1 MATQAD
7 VIRSV
12 NAILQSGER
21 KQQYEVQT
29 ALSMMQMAQ
38 NKRMQDI
45 TVAKSNLELAS
56 KNLQQQKPQIAA
68 SFLQSTGLGG
78 VWQEAEEGETAGE
91 VISDMAKRL
100 RHKSYFGKKFDQAQ
114 AESIAGAVWSYYSAQ
129 DPDAV
134 LSIASNLYDSV
145 SAIEAGTG
153 SISQKKMFEAFN
165 RLGIE
170 ANMKDITRGAKKA
183 RQSEQYI
190 SKEIS
195 EFLQGDYDIQSPI
208 GVYADVPVQTD
219 AAMLQSKIDAKP
231 EAAVVIGVDET
242 RGALKLAESKLVGL
256 EKKIESGVAT
266 DEEKE
271 QYNTLP
277 SLIKRY
283 RSELI
288 EMSDEL
294 NSELDLDIQELSRSI
309 DAMKRGRLT
318 ALPEYAELKS
328 RLRDKR
334 SQRSDLVY
342 ESRAEKIR
350 ERRSEDIE
358 EISEITGIEESK
370 VRASMSKLGEG
381 RDYGFGAVWPG
392 MRKAPEGRA
401 GADWTLKPEGGSWV
415 GTRGRE
421 FLDLLESIGLYNA
434 SKP

>member
-21 KQQYEVQT
+21 KQQYQVQT

-78 VWQEAEEGETAGE
+78 IYQESGEGEAAEE

-100 RHKSYFGKKFDQAQ
+100 RHKSYFGKKFDQGQ
-114 AESIAGAVWSYYSAQ
+114 AESIAGAVLSYYSAE
-129 DPDAV
+129 DPNAV
-134 LSIASNLYDSV
+134 LSIASNLHDSV
-145 SAIEAGTG
+145 SAIEAGEG

-170 ANMKDITRGAKKA
+170 ANMKDITLGAKKA

-219 AAMLQSKIDAKP
+219 AAMLQKKIDDKP

-242 RGALKLAESKLVGL
+242 RGAIRLAESKLVGF

-271 QYNTLP
+271 QYYALP
-277 SLIKRY
+277 SLIERY

-288 EMSDEL
+288 GMSDEL
-294 NSELDLDIQELSRSI
+294 NSELDLDIQELSRKI
-309 DAMKRGRLT
+309 DAMERGRLT
-318 ALPEYAELKS
+318 AFPEYNELKS
-328 RLRDKR
+328 KLRDKK
-334 SQRSDLVY
+334 SQKRDLSY
-342 ESRAEKIR
+342 ENRAEEIR
-350 ERRSEDIE
+350 ERKSQEIE
-358 EISEITGIEESK
+358 EISEATGIEESR
-370 VRASMSKLGEG
+370 VRASMTELPPSK
-381 RDYGFGAVWPG
+381 DFGFGAVYPG
-392 MRKAPEGRA
+392 MDRAPEGRA
-401 GADWTLKPEGGSWV
+401 GEEWTLKPEGGWV

>member
-114 AESIAGAVWSYYSAQ
+114 AESIAGAVWSYYSAE
-129 DPDAV
+129 DPNAV
-134 LSIASNLYDSV
+134 LSIASNLHDSV

-183 RQSEQYI
+183 RDSEQYI

-219 AAMLQSKIDAKP
+219 AAILKSKLEDKP
-231 EAAVVIGVDET
+231 DVVGVDET
-242 RGALKLAESKLVGL
+242 RGALRLAESKLVGL

-277 SLIKRY
+277 SLIQRY

-288 EMSDEL
+288 DMSDEL

-370 VRASMSKLGEG
+370 VRASMSELGEG

>member
-21 KQQYEVQT
+21 KQQYQVQT

-114 AESIAGAVWSYYSAQ
+114 AESIAGAVWSYYSAE
-129 DPDAV
+129 DPNAV
-134 LSIASNLYDSV
+134 LSIASNLHDSV
-145 SAIEAGTG
+145 SAIEADTA

-165 RLGIE
+165 RLGVE
-170 ANMKDITRGAKKA
+170 ANMKDITLGAKKA

-208 GVYADVPVQTD
+208 GVYADVPVQAD
-219 AAMLQSKIDAKP
+219 AAILKSKLEDRP
-231 EAAVVIGVDET
+231 DVVGVDET
-242 RGALKLAESKLVGL
+242 RGAIRMAENKLVGL

-288 EMSDEL
+288 DMSDEL
-294 NSELDLDIQELSRSI
+294 NSELDLDIQELSTKI

-350 ERRSEDIE
+350 ERRSEEIE

-370 VRASMSKLGEG
+370 VRASMSELGEG

-401 GADWTLKPEGGSWV
+401 GEDWTLKPEGGWV

>member
-21 KQQYEVQT
+21 KQQYQVQT

-78 VWQEAEEGETAGE
+78 IYQESGEGEAAEE

-100 RHKSYFGKKFDQAQ
+100 RHKSYFGKKFDQGQ
-114 AESIAGAVWSYYSAQ
+114 AESIAGAVWSYYSAE
-129 DPDAV
+129 DPNAV
-134 LSIASNLYDSV
+134 LSIASNLHDSV
-145 SAIEAGTG
+145 SAIEAGEG

-170 ANMKDITRGAKKA
+170 ANMKDITLGAKKA

-219 AAMLQSKIDAKP
+219 AAMLQSKIDDKP
-231 EAAVVIGVDET
+231 QAAVVIGVDET
-242 RGALKLAESKLVGL
+242 RGALRLAESKFGGL

-271 QYNTLP
+271 QYYALP
-277 SLIKRY
+277 SLIERY

-288 EMSDEL
+288 GMSDEL
-294 NSELDLDIQELSRSI
+294 NSELDLYIQELSRTI
-309 DAMKRGRLT
+309 DAMEAGRLT
-318 ALPEYAELKS
+318 SLPEYTELKS
-328 RLRDKR
+328 KLSAKR
-334 SQRSDLVY
+334 SQKTELLY
-342 ESRAEKIR
+342 ENRAEKRR
-350 ERRSEDIE
+350 ERKAEDISIVSE
-358 EISEITGIEESK
+358 ETGISESQ
-370 VRASMSKLGEG
+370 VRAAMSELDPR
-381 RDYGFGAVWPG
+381 RDYGFGEVYPG
-392 MRKAPEGRA
+392 MARAPEGRA
-401 GADWTLKPEGGSWV
+401 GEEWTLKPEGGWV

>member
-12 NAILQSGER
+12 TAILQSGER

-29 ALSMMQMAQ
+29 ALSMMQIAQ
-38 NKRMQDI
+38 QKKMQDI
-45 TVAKSNLELAS
+45 TIAKSNLELAS
-56 KNLQQQKPQIAA
+56 KSLEQQKPQIAA

-78 VWQEAEEGETAGE
+78 IYQEAEEGETTGE

-100 RHKSYFGKKFDQAQ
+100 RHKSYFGKKFDQSQ
-114 AESIAGAVWSYYSAQ
+114 AESIAGAVWSYYSAE
-129 DPDAV
+129 DPNAV

-145 SAIEAGTG
+145 SAIEAGEG

-170 ANMKDITRGAKKA
+170 ADIKDITLGAKKA

-208 GVYADVPVQTD
+208 GIYADVPAQAD
-219 AAMLQSKIDAKP
+219 AAMLQKKIDDRP

-242 RGALKLAESKLVGL
+242 RGAIRLAESKLVGL

-283 RSELI
+283 RSDLI

-294 NSELDLDIQELSRSI
+294 DSELDLDIQELSRKI
-309 DAMKRGRLT
+309 DAMERGRFT
-318 ALPEYAELKS
+318 ALPEYNELKS
-328 RLRDKR
+328 KLRDKK
-334 SQRSDLVY
+334 SQKRDLSY
-342 ESRAEKIR
+342 ENRAEEIR
-350 ERRSEDIE
+350 ERKSQEIE
-358 EISEITGIEESK
+358 EISEATGIEESR
-370 VRASMSKLGEG
+370 VRASMTALPPRK
-381 RDYGFGAVWPG
+381 DFGFGAVYPG
-392 MRKAPEGRA
+392 MDRAPEERA
-401 GADWTLKPEGGSWV
+401 GEEWTLKPEGGWV

>member
-21 KQQYEVQT
+21 KQQYQVQT

-78 VWQEAEEGETAGE
+78 IYQEAEEGETTGE

-114 AESIAGAVWSYYSAQ
+114 AESIAGAVWSYYSAE
-129 DPDAV
+129 DPNAV
-134 LSIASNLYDSV
+134 LSIASNLHDSV

-183 RQSEQYI
+183 RDSEQYI

-208 GVYADVPVQTD
+208 GVYADVPVQAD
-219 AAMLQSKIDAKP
+219 AAI
-231 EAAVVIGVDET
+231 
-242 RGALKLAESKLVGL
+242 LKSKL
-256 EKKIESGVAT
+256 
-266 DEEKE
+266 
-271 QYNTLP
+271 
-277 SLIKRY
+277 
-283 RSELI
+283 
-288 EMSDEL
+288 
-294 NSELDLDIQELSRSI
+294 
-309 DAMKRGRLT
+309 
-318 ALPEYAELKS
+318 
-328 RLRDKR
+328 
-334 SQRSDLVY
+334 
-342 ESRAEKIR
+342 
-350 ERRSEDIE
+350 EDRPD
-358 EISEITGIEESK
+358 
-370 VRASMSKLGEG
+370 V
-381 RDYGFGAVWPG
+381 V
-392 MRKAPEGRA
+392 
-401 GADWTLKPEGGSWV
+401 
-415 GTRGRE
+415 
-421 FLDLLESIGLYNA
+421 
-434 SKP
+434 

>member
-12 NAILQSGER
+12 TAILQSGER

-29 ALSMMQMAQ
+29 ALSMMQIAQ
-38 NKRMQDI
+38 QKKMQDI
-45 TVAKSNLELAS
+45 TIAKSNLELAS
-56 KNLQQQKPQIAA
+56 KSLEQQKPQIAA

-78 VWQEAEEGETAGE
+78 IYQEAEEGETTGE

-100 RHKSYFGKKFDQAQ
+100 RHKSYFGKKFDQSQ
-114 AESIAGAVWSYYSAQ
+114 AESIAGAVWSYYSAE
-129 DPDAV
+129 DPNAV
-134 LSIASNLYDSV
+134 LSIASNLHDSV
-145 SAIEAGTG
+145 SAIEAGEG

-165 RLGIE
+165 KLGIE
-170 ANMKDITRGAKKA
+170 ADMKDITLGAKKA

-208 GVYADVPVQTD
+208 GVYADVPAQTD
-219 AAMLQSKIDAKP
+219 AAMLQKKLDDKT
-231 EAAVVIGVDET
+231 EASVVIGVNQT
-242 RGALKLAESKLVGL
+242 REAIRLAESKLSGL

-271 QYNTLP
+271 EYYTIP
-277 SLIKRY
+277 SNIKRY

-294 NSELDLDIQELSRSI
+294 DSELDLDIQELSRKI
-309 DAMKRGRLT
+309 DAMEQGRLT
-318 ALPEYAELKS
+318 ALPEYNELKS
-328 RLRDKR
+328 NLRDKK
-334 SQRSDLVY
+334 SQRRDLSY
-342 ESRAEKIR
+342 ENRAEEIR
-350 ERRSEDIE
+350 ERRSQEIE
-358 EISEITGIEESK
+358 EISEATGIEESR
-370 VRASMSKLGEG
+370 VRASMTALPPRK
-381 RDYGFGAVWPG
+381 DFGFGAVYPG
-392 MRKAPEGRA
+392 MDRAPEERA
-401 GADWTLKPEGGSWV
+401 GEEWSLKPEGGLV

>member
-114 AESIAGAVWSYYSAQ
+114 AESIAGAVWSYYSAE
-129 DPDAV
+129 DPNAV
-134 LSIASNLYDSV
+134 LSIASNLHDSV

-183 RQSEQYI
+183 RDSEQYI

-219 AAMLQSKIDAKP
+219 AAILKSKLEDKP
-231 EAAVVIGVDET
+231 DVVGVDET
-242 RGALKLAESKLVGL
+242 RGALRLAESKLVGL

-277 SLIKRY
+277 SLIQRY

-288 EMSDEL
+288 DMSDEL

>member
-78 VWQEAEEGETAGE
+78 IYQESGEGEAAEE

-114 AESIAGAVWSYYSAQ
+114 AESIAGAVWSYYSAE
-129 DPDAV
+129 DPNAV

-183 RQSEQYI
+183 RDSEQYI

-219 AAMLQSKIDAKP
+219 AAILKSKLEDKP
-231 EAAVVIGVDET
+231 DVVGVDET
-242 RGALKLAESKLVGL
+242 RGALRLAESKLVGL

-277 SLIKRY
+277 SLIQRY

-288 EMSDEL
+288 DMSDEL

-370 VRASMSKLGEG
+370 VRASMSELGEG
-381 RDYGFGAVWPG
+381 RDYGFGAVWPV
-392 MRKAPEGRA
+392 MRKAPEAKA

>member
-114 AESIAGAVWSYYSAQ
+114 AESIAGAVWSYYSAE
-129 DPDAV
+129 DPNAV
-134 LSIASNLYDSV
+134 LSIASNLHDSV
-145 SAIEAGTG
+145 SAIEADTA

-183 RQSEQYI
+183 RDSEQYI

-219 AAMLQSKIDAKP
+219 AAILKSKLEDKP
-231 EAAVVIGVDET
+231 DVVGVDET
-242 RGALKLAESKLVGL
+242 RGALRLAESKLVGL

-277 SLIKRY
+277 SLIQRY

-288 EMSDEL
+288 DMSDEL

-370 VRASMSKLGEG
+370 VRASMSELGEG

>member
-21 KQQYEVQT
+21 KQQYQVQT

-78 VWQEAEEGETAGE
+78 VYQEAGEGETTGE

-114 AESIAGAVWSYYSAQ
+114 AESIAGAVWSYYSAE
-129 DPDAV
+129 DPNAV
-134 LSIASNLYDSV
+134 LSIASNLHDSV
-145 SAIEAGTG
+145 SAIEAGEG

-170 ANMKDITRGAKKA
+170 ANMKDITLGAKKA

-208 GVYADVPVQTD
+208 GVYADVPVQAD
-219 AAMLQSKIDAKP
+219 AAILKSKLEDRP
-231 EAAVVIGVDET
+231 DVVGVDET
-242 RGALKLAESKLVGL
+242 RGAIRMAENKLVGL

-288 EMSDEL
+288 DMSDEL
-294 NSELDLDIQELSRSI
+294 NSELDLDIQELSTKI

-318 ALPEYAELKS
+318 SSPEYSELKS
-328 RLRDKR
+328 RLRDKK
-334 SQRSDLVY
+334 SQRSDLAY

-350 ERRSEDIE
+350 ERRSEEIE

-370 VRASMSKLGEG
+370 VRASMSELDPRK
-381 RDYGFGAVWPG
+381 DYGFGAVWPG

-401 GADWTLKPEGGSWV
+401 GEDWTLKPEGGWV

>member
-114 AESIAGAVWSYYSAQ
+114 AESIAGAVWSYYSAE
-129 DPDAV
+129 DPNAV
-134 LSIASNLYDSV
+134 LSIASNLHDSV
-145 SAIEAGTG
+145 SAIEADTA

-183 RQSEQYI
+183 RDSEQYI

-219 AAMLQSKIDAKP
+219 AAILKSKLEDKP
-231 EAAVVIGVDET
+231 DVVGVDET
-242 RGALKLAESKLVGL
+242 RGALRLAESKLVGL

-271 QYNTLP
+271 EYYALP
-277 SLIKRY
+277 SLIQRY

-288 EMSDEL
+288 DMSDEL

>member
-114 AESIAGAVWSYYSAQ
+114 AESIAGAVWSYYSAE
-129 DPDAV
+129 DPNAV

-183 RQSEQYI
+183 RDSEQYI

-219 AAMLQSKIDAKP
+219 AAILKSKLEDKP
-231 EAAVVIGVDET
+231 DVVGVDET
-242 RGALKLAESKLVGL
+242 RGALRLAESKLVGL

-277 SLIKRY
+277 SLIQRY

-288 EMSDEL
+288 DMSDEL

>member
-1 MATQAD
+1 M
-7 VIRSV
+7 
-12 NAILQSGER
+12 
-21 KQQYEVQT
+21 
-29 ALSMMQMAQ
+29 
-38 NKRMQDI
+38 
-45 TVAKSNLELAS
+45 
-56 KNLQQQKPQIAA
+56 
-68 SFLQSTGLGG
+68 
-78 VWQEAEEGETAGE
+78 
-91 VISDMAKRL
+91 
-100 RHKSYFGKKFDQAQ
+100 
-114 AESIAGAVWSYYSAQ
+114 
-129 DPDAV
+129 
-134 LSIASNLYDSV
+134 
-145 SAIEAGTG
+145 
-153 SISQKKMFEAFN
+153 
-165 RLGIE
+165 
-170 ANMKDITRGAKKA
+170 
-183 RQSEQYI
+183 
-190 SKEIS
+190 
-195 EFLQGDYDIQSPI
+195 
-208 GVYADVPVQTD
+208 
-219 AAMLQSKIDAKP
+219 
-231 EAAVVIGVDET
+231 
-242 RGALKLAESKLVGL
+242 AESKLVGL

-277 SLIKRY
+277 SLIQRY

-288 EMSDEL
+288 DMSDEL

-350 ERRSEDIE
+350 ERRSVDIE
-358 EISEITGIEESK
+358 EISEITGSEESK

-392 MRKAPEGRA
+392 MRKAPVGRA
-401 GADWTLKPEGGSWV
+401 GADWTLKPDGGAWV